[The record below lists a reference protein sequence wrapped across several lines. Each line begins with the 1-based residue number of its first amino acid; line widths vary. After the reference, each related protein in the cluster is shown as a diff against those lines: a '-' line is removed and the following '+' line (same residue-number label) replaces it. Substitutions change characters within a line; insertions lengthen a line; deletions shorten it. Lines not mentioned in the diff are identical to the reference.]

1 MPRLNC
7 TFPDIIAIIEAHGFV
22 LHRHDDGSHRQYRGV
37 VAGQVRYV
45 TVAYHNAGDEILLDT
60 LSSMIRQS
68 GLSKRLFRK

>member
-1 MPRLNC
+1 M
-7 TFPDIIAIIEAHGFV
+7 TE
-22 LHRHDDGSHRQYRGV
+22 SHRQYRGV

>member
-1 MPRLNC
+1 MSRVSDLPFLAPPEVHIPRLYS
-7 TFPDIIAIIEAHGFV
+7 H
-22 LHRHDDGSHRQYRGV
+22 HRISRVHRQYRGV